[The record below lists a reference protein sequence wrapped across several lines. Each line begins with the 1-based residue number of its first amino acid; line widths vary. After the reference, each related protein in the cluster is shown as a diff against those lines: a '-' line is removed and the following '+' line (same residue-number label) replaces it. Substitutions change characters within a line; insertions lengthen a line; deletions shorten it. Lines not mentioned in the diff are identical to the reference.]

1 MKTCVCVYGGGVA
14 SQNLAEWG
22 TCLSKPH
29 APRAPRCHQGPLIR
43 NQSLSRALPAL
54 HDLCQPLFQPH
65 LSFHLHH
72 QVSYPAATLPRS
84 GLPSPAP
91 GNGCRELQP
100 VHGQKMEASR
110 FGCNAHAYTDASLLT
125 CLLFLNHQTVNSSD
139 MHMDGILF
147 TLVIPEHSTST
158 EQ

>member
-1 MKTCVCVYGGGVA
+1 MGRGVCGGGGGGVA

-110 FGCNAHAYTDASLLT
+110 FGCNAHAYTDASL
-125 CLLFLNHQTVNSSD
+125 SD
-139 MHMDGILF
+139 LPPFFEPSDCEFIRHAYGWDLIHLGNPR
-147 TLVIPEHSTST
+147 TQH
-158 EQ
+158 